1 MRAAVGENFKNY
13 DVRIVRRYGA
23 GNFFASPAGAR
34 NHGGIMVDRLLPSE
48 KRGPAR

>member
-13 DVRIVRRYGA
+13 VRRYGA